1 MKITLN
7 KKNKLSGIIS
17 IEIEKNDYEQK
28 VNDVLKKYS
37 KTAKIPGFRKGFVPI
52 GLVKKQYGNAVKVD
66 EINKLLDS
74 SLKKYIQD
82 EKLDILGGPI
92 PHMDNDINWDS
103 EIINFDFEIG
113 YTPEF
118 KINLKPKKPILKYEV
133 KADKK
138 MVDGQIKNIQSQYGK
153 LISKPKVE
161 NNSEITANFNCTTD
175 EINNSSMFKTE
186 SLKPSFLKRI
196 IGLKV
201 GNELTEIGSKIFKEN
216 YELSRNLKIELE
228 KAKNFKSEVSI
239 KIEEINEREM
249 ADLDQDLF
257 DKVFGKNSVK
267 SVTEMKNKLSEDF
280 VKQFQ
285 NQVDQKLM
293 NDTIEYLI
301 ESTKI
306 NLPSE
311 FLIKWMKL
319 SSENKISIDEA
330 KSEYEKSEKGMKYQL
345 IESKIIIDNDL
356 QVNFEDLKSFTT
368 DLIKNQMLQYGQAIP
383 DEKEVDGIVAR
394 VMSNK
399 DEIKRLTEQL
409 TSTRILNF
417 FKDNFNYKTKKV
429 SYDEY
434 IKEAY
439 PS

>member
-7 KKNKLSGIIS
+7 KKNKLTGIIT
-17 IEIEKNDYEQK
+17 IEINKGDYEQN
-28 VNDVLKKYS
+28 VNDVLKRYS

-52 GLVKKQYGNAVKVD
+52 GLVKKQYGNAVMVD

-74 SLKKYIQD
+74 NLKKYIQD

-92 PHMDNDINWDS
+92 PHMDNEINWDS
-103 EIINFDFEIG
+103 EKINFDFEIG

-133 KADKK
+133 KANKK

-161 NNSEITANFNCTTD
+161 NNSEITANFNCKTD

-228 KAKNFKSEVSI
+228 KAKKFKSEVSI

-345 IESKIIIDNDL
+345 IESKIIIDNGL

>member
-1 MKITLN
+1 MKISLN
-7 KKNKLSGIIS
+7 KKNKLSAIIS
-17 IEIEKNDYEQK
+17 IEVEKKDYDQK
-28 VNDVLKKYS
+28 VQDVLKRYS
-37 KTAKIPGFRKGFVPI
+37 KTANIPGFRKGFVPM

-74 SLKKYIQD
+74 NLKKYIQE

-92 PHMDNDINWDS
+92 PQIDKDIDWTS
-103 EIINFDFEIG
+103 EVINFDFEIG

-118 KINLKPKKPILKYEV
+118 KINLKPKKPIIKYEV
-133 KADKK
+133 SADKK
-138 MVDGQIKNIQSQYGK
+138 MVDNQIINIRSQYGK
-153 LISKPKVE
+153 LISKKSIDK
-161 NNSEITANFNCTTD
+161 NSEITANFSSDSD
-175 EINNSSMFKTE
+175 EIDNSSMFKAE
-186 SLKPSFLKRI
+186 NLKPHFLKKVL
-196 IGLKV
+196 GLKA
-201 GNELTEIGSKIFKEN
+201 GEELKENGSKIFKEN

-228 KAKNFKSEVSI
+228 KAKSFKNEVLI
-239 KIEEINEREM
+239 KIEEINEREL
-249 ADLDQDLF
+249 AELNQDLF

-267 SVTEMKNKLSEDF
+267 TVAEMKKKLSQDF

-301 ESTKI
+301 DATKI

-311 FLIKWMKL
+311 FLIKWMEL
-319 SSENKISIDEA
+319 SSEKKVSAEEA
-330 KSEYEKSEKGMKYQL
+330 KAEYEKSEKGMKYQL
-345 IESKIIIDNDL
+345 IESKLIIDNNL
-356 QVNFEDLKSFTT
+356 QVNFHDLKSFTT
-368 DLIKNQMLQYGQAIP
+368 DLIKNQMIQYGQAIP
-383 DEKEVDGIVAR
+383 DEKELEGIVAR

-409 TSTRILNF
+409 TSTRILTF
-417 FKDNFNYKTKKV
+417 FKENFNYKSKKV

-434 IKEAY
+434 LKEAY

>member
-7 KKNKLSGIIS
+7 KKNKLTGIIT
-17 IEIEKNDYEQK
+17 IEINKGDYEQN
-28 VNDVLKKYS
+28 VNDVLKRYS

-52 GLVKKQYGNAVKVD
+52 GLVKKQYGNAVMVD

-74 SLKKYIQD
+74 NLKKYIQD

-133 KADKK
+133 KANKK

-161 NNSEITANFNCTTD
+161 NNSEITANFNCKTD

-228 KAKNFKSEVSI
+228 KAKKFKSEVSI

-356 QVNFEDLKSFTT
+356 QVKFEDLKSFTT
-368 DLIKNQMLQYGQAIP
+368 DLIKNQMLQYGQAVP

>member
-7 KKNKLSGIIS
+7 KKNKLTGIIT
-17 IEIEKNDYEQK
+17 IEINKDDYEQN
-28 VNDVLKKYS
+28 VNDVLKRYS

-161 NNSEITANFNCTTD
+161 NNSEITANFNCATD

-228 KAKNFKSEVSI
+228 KAKKFKSEVSI

-434 IKEAY
+434 IKVAY

>member
-1 MKITLN
+1 MCIRDRD
-7 KKNKLSGIIS
+7 
-17 IEIEKNDYEQK
+17 DYEQN
-28 VNDVLKKYS
+28 VNDVLKRYS
-37 KTAKIPGFRKGFVPI
+37 KTAKIPGFRKGFVPM

-153 LISKPKVE
+153 LISKTKVE

-216 YELSRNLKIELE
+216 YELSRNLKIELK
-228 KAKNFKSEVSI
+228 KAKKFKSEVSI

-429 SYDEY
+429 SYDQY

>member
-7 KKNKLSGIIS
+7 KKNKLTGIIT
-17 IEIEKNDYEQK
+17 IEINKDDYEQN
-28 VNDVLKKYS
+28 VNDVLKRYS

-153 LISKPKVE
+153 LISKLKVE
-161 NNSEITANFNCTTD
+161 NNSEITANFNCATD

-228 KAKNFKSEVSI
+228 KAKKFKSEVSI

-356 QVNFEDLKSFTT
+356 QVKFEDLKSFTT

-439 PS
+439 SS